1 MRSLNRLVQLSQP
14 HRPHFDQ
21 TTSGDCCITPRI
33 ELHPQRRHAPFI
45 GLNFPASVTNRN
57 AAIALVV
64 ALLHAAF
71 IYGLSSSAAPLAIKR
86 VPQTTMVLVP
96 PVVEPPKPRIEP
108 APAPPPAQPA
118 QAAKKAASP
127 TPAAAVPAPKAI
139 AVPALVAVAP
149 GGQAAPQ
156 TAAAPVAAAPA
167 ATSAAPAAPA
177 APAVSASVQL
187 PSSNADYLQNPK
199 PAYPALSQ
207 RLNEQGTT
215 IVRVLI
221 GSDGVPERADI
232 SKSSGFARLDSAAV
246 STALRWRYVPG
257 KRGGVP
263 EAMSFDVP
271 IKWSLTE

>member
-108 APAPPPAQPA
+108 APAPPPA
-118 QAAKKAASP
+118 
-127 TPAAAVPAPKAI
+127 AAVAAPKAI
-139 AVPALVAVAP
+139 AVPAPVAVAP